1 MTKRKY
7 KGSNRREIICISAVV
22 FILLCV
28 MLVQSSQL
36 KDKNAGYAQQIEKL
50 NAQLEDESERTED
63 IAQLQDRVMTVVYAG
78 EIAKEKL
85 GMVGE
90 DEILFRAE
98 N

>member
-36 KDKNAGYAQQIEKL
+36 KDKNAGYAQQVEKL
-50 NAQLEDESERTED
+50 NAQLEEENLILKKA
-63 IAQLQDRVMTVVYAG
+63 IAIFTPHSSND
-78 EIAKEKL
+78 
-85 GMVGE
+85 
-90 DEILFRAE
+90 
-98 N
+98 

>member
-7 KGSNRREIICISAVV
+7 RSSNRREIICISAVV

-36 KDKNAGYAQQIEKL
+36 KDKNAGYAQQIENL

-63 IAQLQDRVMTVVYAG
+63 IAQLQDRVKTEEYAG
-78 EIAKEKL
+78 EMAKEKL